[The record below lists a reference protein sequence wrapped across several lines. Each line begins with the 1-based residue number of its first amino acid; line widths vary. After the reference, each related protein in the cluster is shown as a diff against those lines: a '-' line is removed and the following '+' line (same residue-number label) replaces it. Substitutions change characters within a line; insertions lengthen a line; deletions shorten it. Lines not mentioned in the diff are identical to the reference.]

1 MSLESIATKINKE
14 TGMEGMELQT
24 ATFLIAMMYA
34 DAMGDKKT
42 GDYFQK
48 RMRESYEKI

>member
-1 MSLESIATKINKE
+1 MTIESIATKINE
-14 TGMEGMELQT
+14 EIGMEGMELQT

-34 DAMGDKKT
+34 DVMGDKET

-48 RMRESYEKI
+48 RMRESYAKI